1 MSRIGKQI
9 LYRPYKRIASFNG
22 YFYKEDFLDW
32 LLDLEILF
40 DFENISYERKV
51 GLALYKL
58 VSMPYVGG
66 NEYNLIKPDKVNT
79 KFVHDQGWKRCYQI
93 LSFGL
98 WWTFVVYKT
107 RLLLLLVKKFILE
120 LLWKANIPPLKEESH
135 VEENIIL
142 EDYVEVKEKNIEIS
156 EEINEGLVMEEDP
169 KIKII
174 VEENNEDP
182 IKEKV
187 LEVKMVET
195 IEEEIEKE
203 VFKTLNEIK
212 SHNCQSQDPFI
223 LVVSDTLKFIDFIG
237 VNRFDS
243 IVSSYLENLYNYMK
257 TI

>member
-1 MSRIGKQI
+1 M
-9 LYRPYKRIASFNG
+9 N
-22 YFYKEDFLDW
+22 YFE
-32 LLDLEILF
+32 
-40 DFENISYERKV
+40 
-51 GLALYKL
+51 
-58 VSMPYVGG
+58 
-66 NEYNLIKPDKVNT
+66 KP
-79 KFVHDQGWKRCYQI
+79 
-93 LSFGL
+93 
-98 WWTFVVYKT
+98 
-107 RLLLLLVKKFILE
+107 
-120 LLWKANIPPLKEESH
+120 NIPPLKEESN

-142 EDYVEVKEKNIEIS
+142 EDYVEAKEKNIEIS

-187 LEVKMVET
+187 LEVEMVET
-195 IEEEIEKE
+195 IEEEIEE
-203 VFKTLNEIK
+203 EGFKNLNEIK